1 MLNGRGRPLRFL
13 AVVAGCWAGLRVA
26 MLWPEGASLPQAIEA
41 AFPIAIASRSNAA
54 PPVPPRSDGMPPVA
68 VSGPIARN
76 PVSGDGAGRTVL
88 RSGARSRIDLAV
100 LGLVHFG
107 PEQPIDEPA
116 GPGAVFQPVAQVV
129 ATPFTP
135 PVQPATG
142 RWQASGW
149 VMTRRGAVAGGPMLG
164 GDQLGVRIGYR
175 ADARRRITLYA
186 RATAPLGIAGREL
199 AAGAS
204 WRPTRLPLEV
214 AAEYRVGL
222 DGTGSGPAIG
232 VAGGVDGMRIPHGFR
247 LEAYGQAGAIWRD
260 RAEPFA
266 DAMLRVTRPLDLR
279 PVTALA
285 LGGGV
290 WGAAQRG
297 AARLDVGPS
306 AVARVPLGDRA
317 VRVALDWRE
326 RVAGDAR
333 PGSGPALTIGA
344 DF

>member
-13 AVVAGCWAGLRVA
+13 AVVAGCWSGLRVA
-26 MLWPEGASLPQAIEA
+26 MLWPDGASLPQAIEA
-41 AFPIAIASRSNAA
+41 AFPIAVASRSEVVPTPLLRPGVPAVAA
-54 PPVPPRSDGMPPVA
+54 
-68 VSGPIARN
+68 SGPIARGH
-76 PVSGDGAGRTVL
+76 VAGDGAGRVAL
-88 RSGARSRIDLAV
+88 RPGVRGRIDLAV

-107 PEQPIDEPA
+107 PEQPVDAPDA
-116 GPGAVFQPVAQVV
+116 RDGMFRPVAQVV

-149 VMTRRGAVAGGPMLG
+149 MMTRRGAMAGGPMLG

-175 ADARRRITLYA
+175 ADARRGITLYA
-186 RATAPLGIAGREL
+186 RATAPLGVAGREL
-199 AAGAS
+199 AAGVS
-204 WRPTRLPLEV
+204 WRPTALPVEV

-222 DGTGSGPAIG
+222 DGTGGGPAIG
-232 VAGGVDGMRIPHGFR
+232 VAGGVDGVRVPHGFR
-247 LEAYGQAGAIWRD
+247 LEAYGQAGAIWRE

-266 DAMLRVTRPLDLR
+266 DAMVRVTRPLDLR
-279 PVTALA
+279 PVTGLA

-297 AARLDVGPS
+297 VVRLDVGPS